1 VRPRNAAA
9 ARSVD
14 ERGPHRRR
22 ASARGGFRTSDSVG
36 HGRRCAF
43 GAGRHLPS
51 FGDLLAVTTAV
62 LRWIVVANAVGVMF
76 WAYPCIHAHWTATC
90 RSSAVLT
97 DERGAWEMRES
108 SRASRCLR
116 RQPRRCPRIL
126 SVDDCARRQPGL
138 DNGSQVV
145 VDAGRRPTRGLCAD
159 RQVWTGNCRCFPAH
173 CISQCD
179 TVMETRFAQL
189 GFSWATL
196 EVMGHERASE
206 ARRWGPHTA
215 IWQRAP
221 YRQY

>member
-1 VRPRNAAA
+1 
-9 ARSVD
+9 
-14 ERGPHRRR
+14 
-22 ASARGGFRTSDSVG
+22 
-36 HGRRCAF
+36 
-43 GAGRHLPS
+43 
-51 FGDLLAVTTAV
+51 
-62 LRWIVVANAVGVMF
+62 MF

-90 RSSAVLT
+90 RSSAALT

-145 VDAGRRPTRGLCAD
+145 VDAGRRPTHGLCAD
-159 RQVWTGNCRCFPAH
+159 RQVSTGICRCFPAH

-196 EVMGHERASE
+196 EVMGHSLLPLSRHSRRPLHESSSSPESRLVPRSSTDSCSNVTQRPDPIQLLQRAV
-206 ARRWGPHTA
+206 RWGSCCVSGGVP
-215 IWQRAP
+215 QPPSRRALRES
-221 YRQY
+221 YFSSQSTLATSSSVDSSSDRTQ

>member
-1 VRPRNAAA
+1 MCVWCRAAPAQFWRPAGSNHSGPTLERGCQCCGSHVLGLPVYPRSLDCYVSLFGSSDGREGRLRNAQ
-9 ARSVD
+9 
-14 ERGPHRRR
+14 
-22 ASARGGFRTSDSVG
+22 
-36 HGRRCAF
+36 
-43 GAGRHLPS
+43 
-51 FGDLLAVTTAV
+51 VT
-62 LRWIVVANAVGVMF
+62 
-76 WAYPCIHAHWTATC
+76 
-90 RSSAVLT
+90 
-97 DERGAWEMRES
+97 
-108 SRASRCLR
+108 RASRCLR

-145 VDAGRRPTRGLCAD
+145 VDAGRRPTHGLCAE
-159 RQVWTGNCRCFPAH
+159 RQISTGNCRFFAAH

>member
-1 VRPRNAAA
+1 MRPRNAAA

-90 RSSAVLT
+90 RSSAVVT

-126 SVDDCARRQPGL
+126 SVDDCACRQQGL
-138 DNGSQVV
+138 VSGSQVV
-145 VDAGRRPTRGLCAD
+145 VDAGRRPTPLRGSTGLD
-159 RQVWTGNCRCFPAH
+159 RKLPLLPRPLH
-173 CISQCD
+173 
-179 TVMETRFAQL
+179 
-189 GFSWATL
+189 FS
-196 EVMGHERASE
+196 V
-206 ARRWGPHTA
+206 
-215 IWQRAP
+215 
-221 YRQY
+221 